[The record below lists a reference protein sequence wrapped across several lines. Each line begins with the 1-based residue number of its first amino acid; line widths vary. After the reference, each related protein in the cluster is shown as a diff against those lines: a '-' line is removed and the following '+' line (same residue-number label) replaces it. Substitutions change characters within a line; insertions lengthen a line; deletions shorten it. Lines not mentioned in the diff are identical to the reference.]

1 MFYAEIYVLGSHG
14 MKIFCRDGN
23 ISYFK
28 IYSCSLQKI
37 MKLLIIEQTESWS
50 ICSEKDLIYFWL
62 SLLLPRDSSQLC
74 TMYVKIDIPRRKK
87 AKSIN

>member
-1 MFYAEIYVLGSHG
+1 MFYAEIYVLGPHG

-50 ICSEKDLIYFWL
+50 ICSERDLPYNYDDLIY
-62 SLLLPRDSSQLC
+62 
-74 TMYVKIDIPRRKK
+74 
-87 AKSIN
+87 